1 MENDLKT
8 VCELNKCTGCMA
20 CVEGCPKKA
29 IEIKDRLSSYN
40 AIIKEDKCIKCNKCY
55 GVCQQNNPVLSRKP
69 IEWYQGWTNNQEDR
83 KKCSSGGLATA
94 ISSAFVINGGV
105 VCSCCFRNGKFG
117 FEFAEKTDE
126 LQKFVGSKYVKSN
139 PEAFTRA

>member
-20 CVEGCPKKA
+20 CVKGCPKKA

-83 KKCSSGGLATA
+83 KKCSSRGLATA
-94 ISSAFVINGGV
+94 ISTAFVINGGV
-105 VCSCCFRNGKFG
+105 VCSCCFIN
-117 FEFAEKTDE
+117 
-126 LQKFVGSKYVKSN
+126 V
-139 PEAFTRA
+139 